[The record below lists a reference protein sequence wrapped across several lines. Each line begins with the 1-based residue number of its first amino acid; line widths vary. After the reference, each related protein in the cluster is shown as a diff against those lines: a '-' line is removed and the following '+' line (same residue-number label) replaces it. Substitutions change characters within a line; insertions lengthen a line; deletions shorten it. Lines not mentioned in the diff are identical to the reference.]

1 MVSRKE
7 LESMLG
13 LIAEGNDVS
22 AWEKFSF
29 SSSIGYSDLEEQ
41 EEELEEALRT
51 LKERESFLWH
61 GAEKMFKDQELSY
74 SHVLICTKLLK
85 KWIDKEERG

>member
-1 MVSRKE
+1 MVGLKE

-13 LIAEGNDVS
+13 LIADGNDVS
-22 AWEKFSF
+22 VWEKFSF

-51 LKERESFLWH
+51 LKEREDVLWH
-61 GAEKMFKDQELSY
+61 GVEKIFEDQELSY

-85 KWIDKEERG
+85 KWINKEERG